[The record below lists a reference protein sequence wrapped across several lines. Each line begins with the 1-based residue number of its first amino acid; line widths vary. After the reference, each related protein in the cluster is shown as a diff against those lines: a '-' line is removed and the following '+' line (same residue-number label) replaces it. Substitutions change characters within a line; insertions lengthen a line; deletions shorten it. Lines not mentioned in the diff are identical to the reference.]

1 MRVATHTQAQA
12 HAQLRSNI
20 VQFSFP
26 STTLSHST
34 CLGGCRYAGSGA
46 TAGTTTAFADT
57 AHLATFV
64 FEALQQSSLVDHVS
78 PWSPLQPCRSLQP
91 TPLLA
96 PSSHWSALA
105 TPSLPS
111 AKIVSAATPS
121 SSLWPSCVPH
131 HRQSNQHDMNV
142 LNGVVMYNTQI
153 RHKKNTQ
160 TCENKKHAF
169 DGPVFGV
176 RF

>member
-26 STTLSHST
+26 SATLSHST
-34 CLGGCRYAGSGA
+34 CLGGCRSAGSGA

-91 TPLLA
+91 MPLLA

-111 AKIVSAATPS
+111 AKIESAATPS
-121 SSLWPSCVPH
+121 SSLWPSCVYP
-131 HRQSNQHDMNV
+131 RQSNQHDMNV
-142 LNGVVMYNTQI
+142 LNGVGLCTT
-153 RHKKNTQ
+153 HKYGTK
-160 TCENKKHAF
+160 KAHKHAKKKRAF
-169 DGPVFGV
+169 AGPVFGV